1 MNSVR
6 MQFLLVG
13 TMAIWGLNISA
24 IKVLTVYFDPLII
37 ACFRMAIAAVIINFT
52 LIGSRQPIPLLR
64 ISRGQWLRFVLCAS
78 FMIYGNQI
86 FFTTGMRDASAA
98 NSSLIMALSPLVASI
113 LAAAVFREAIT
124 GLRLLGIAL
133 GFGGVFAVVLSSHGT
148 SMSGPGWGDL
158 RVFLSMFSFV
168 VGGMIIQDLAR
179 QFNSI
184 FISSIVYSLGA
195 ILLCLHTLAAG
206 TVDLSAGALLAPG
219 WWPWLLMVF
228 TGIVATA
235 ICNMFWNRAIAELG
249 VARTSLYQ
257 YWIPVFGVGFAM
269 LTLGEPFTLWHVV
282 GLLGILL
289 GTYLGTRRPAPTLAE
304 AAK

>member
-6 MQFLLVG
+6 MQLLLVG

-24 IKVLTVYFDPLII
+24 IKVLTAHFDPLII
-37 ACFRMAIAAVIINFT
+37 SCFRMTLAAVIINFT

-64 ISRGQWLRFVLCAS
+64 ISASQWLRFALCAG

-86 FFTTGMRDASAA
+86 FFTTGMQTASAT

-133 GFGGVFAVVLSSHGT
+133 GFGGVFAVVLSSHGAALT
-148 SMSGPGWGDL
+148 GPSWGDL
-158 RVFLSMFSFV
+158 RIFLSMIAFV

-184 FISSIVYSLGA
+184 LISSVVYTLGA
-195 ILLCLHTLAAG
+195 FFLCVHLLLSS
-206 TVDLSAGALLAPG
+206 TVDLSAQALLAPG
-219 WWPWLLMVF
+219 LWPWLLMVF

-269 LTLGEPFTLWHVV
+269 LLLGEPFTAWHLV

-289 GTYLGTRRPAPTLAE
+289 GTYLGTRRPVRQKAE
-304 AAK
+304 TAQ